1 MDQKLIAEI
10 DTNNKLSQCKAHI
23 PALESL
29 DAEIT
34 EKLSE
39 KR

>member
-1 MDQKLIAEI
+1 MNQKLIAEI
-10 DTNNKLSQCKAHI
+10 DTNNKLSQYKGSI
-23 PALESL
+23 PALELL